1 MSSQISTEE
10 EQGFHEPPGNDF
22 VVDTKRFQTRLL
34 KELIC
39 EHMEEESMVTGAQL
53 VFTQKLQQIS
63 SNLFF
68 YSYTLV
74 DYGSDFVPRIQEVSW
89 TCENTAYKT
98 SLGKMVKYGLEDN
111 TAMIIVLTLIQRL
124 CAVRVCAQSLSQL
137 FVTPWTV
144 LPARL
149 LCPWNFLGKSTRVG
163 CHALL
168 QGIFPTQGSNPGLPH
183 CRRILCHLRHQG
195 TEFSHLEPC
204 SSRTES
210 LWSLPRL
217 FLPSSSTIYLSVL
230 FWCSFWLFF
239 LCFPSSSSP
248 SSSSLFHS
256 CITSLPQTWVTCAT
270 RCCLL
275 TLG

>member
-10 EQGFHEPPGNDF
+10 EQGFHEPPGNEF

-63 SNLFF
+63 SNLVF

-89 TCENTAYKT
+89 TCENTSYKT

-111 TAMIIVLTLIQRL
+111 TAMILVLTLIQRL

-144 LPARL
+144 LPASL

-168 QGIFPTQGSNPGLPH
+168 QGIFLTQGSNPHFLHG
-183 CRRILCHLRHQG
+183 RWILYQ
-195 TEFSHLEPC
+195 
-204 SSRTES
+204 
-210 LWSLPRL
+210 
-217 FLPSSSTIYLSVL
+217 
-230 FWCSFWLFF
+230 
-239 LCFPSSSSP
+239 
-248 SSSSLFHS
+248 
-256 CITSLPQTWVTCAT
+256 
-270 RCCLL
+270 
-275 TLG
+275 